1 MNNQKIKGIVKFSI
15 KQNIQNKWFVIF
27 NILMLVLLI
36 IMANASHIRKF
47 LEDNNIKLFNDEI
60 TVEYID
66 SDNLLTGKIEE
77 QFKEYEKITIK
88 KVEKNEY
95 TADNIEDNIIVLEVF
110 NDEAEYV
117 KARVTSKE
125 AVDGVLYDEI
135 VSFLKEVRVEEFSQS
150 TNVAVQKLELLNQEV
165 SIERVMLGVNAENS
179 DTKEMIQFFSTI
191 IVYMISIFI
200 FSKIANEVANEKVSK
215 SIEYVLTSVNEK
227 EYLLAKIISIII
239 VVLIQA
245 ILVIVYYII
254 GNLLNSIILLSTGI
268 DLAVDS
274 SAILTMIDKDII
286 QYILLVFIY
295 SVLTLILLSIIQA
308 ALSSKT
314 TNMSEAGNS
323 MTFLMV
329 ITIAAYTLTLS
340 LINPYTNMTMGIYIL
355 SCIPLFS
362 NYFIP
367 AIMIIGQAKA
377 WQIILSLILLI
388 ISIPITFN
396 ICSKIFKNGVLDYNN
411 KKVKKEKVK
420 KELSLKEEQELKLE
434 KTKYRTYALVIGM
447 SVILYFV
454 LQTICE
460 LIFSTL
466 GTSVLDGVLNVSQ
479 IQLLTM
485 AITSI
490 VSLLIPY
497 AFVSIYINK
506 NQNKVKTTFSENIRM
521 FFIGVFFTGL
531 VQILLILIQDIFG
544 LSNKAVEEILSSVHL
559 DNILTQILFVITIA
573 IVPGVFE
580 EILFRK
586 GLINLTKG
594 LGEKFAIIIS
604 SIVFAICH
612 LNVTQGIF
620 AFLMG
625 LILGTIY
632 VKTNKMRYNIIIHAL
647 NNGYAA
653 LSAIFIFNNSLNG
666 YFSVN
671 IAIIL
676 ILIFSA
682 LVFVKECIRKI
693 KSKEKMLN
701 LTGKILP
708 KNIKY
713 MFTDFT
719 FVVGTL
725 LMVLAFTVTE
735 AMLKIM

>member
-1 MNNQKIKGIVKFSI
+1 MNKQKVKGIVKFSI

-27 NILMLVLLI
+27 NILLLIMLI
-36 IMANASHIRKF
+36 IMANANHISQF
-47 LEDNNIKLFNDEI
+47 LEANNIKLFNNEI
-60 TVEYID
+60 TIEYID
-66 SDNLLTGKIEE
+66 NAHLITGKLEE

-88 KVEKNEY
+88 RVEKNEY
-95 TADNIEDNIIVLEVF
+95 TKDNIDDNVIVLEVF
-110 NDEAEYV
+110 EDEVEYV
-117 KARVTSKE
+117 KAKITSKE
-125 AVDGVLYDEI
+125 GIDGAVYDEI
-135 VSFLKEVRVEEFSQS
+135 VSILNEIRILEFSQNA
-150 TNVAVQKLELLNQEV
+150 NVSVEKVKLLNNEI

-179 DTKEMIQFFSTI
+179 DTKEMIQYCSTI

-200 FSKIANEVANEKVSK
+200 FSKIANEIANEKVSK

-227 EYLLAKIISIII
+227 EYLLAKIISVTI

-245 ILVIVYYII
+245 MLVIVYYMI
-254 GNLLNSIILLSTGI
+254 GNLLNSFIILSTGME
-268 DLAVDS
+268 LVAETNTVF
-274 SAILTMIDKDII
+274 ATLDKDII
-286 QYILLVFIY
+286 QYIVLVFVY

-323 MTFLMV
+323 MTFLIV
-329 ITIAAYTLTLS
+329 ITIAAYTLTFA

-367 AIMIIGQAKA
+367 AIMIIGQAKV
-377 WQIILSLILLI
+377 WQIIISLVLLI

-396 ICSKIFKNGVLDYNN
+396 ICSKIFKNGVLDYNTKN
-411 KKVKKEKVK
+411 AKKEKVK

-434 KTKYRTYALVIGM
+434 KTKYRTYALAIGL

-454 LQTICE
+454 LQTICQ
-460 LIFSTL
+460 LVLSTL
-466 GTSVLDGVLNVSQ
+466 GTSILEGIFNSSQ
-479 IQLLTM
+479 IQLIIM
-485 AITSI
+485 AINSI
-490 VSLLIPY
+490 ISLIIPY
-497 AFVSIYINK
+497 VFISIYINK
-506 NQNKVKTTFSENIRM
+506 KENISKTTINEDMKM

-531 VQILLILIQDIFG
+531 VQILLVFIQDIFG
-544 LSNKAVEEILSSVHL
+544 LENKAVEEILDIVKL
-559 DNILTQILFVITIA
+559 DGILTQILFVTTIA
-573 IVPGVFE
+573 IVPGIFE

-594 LGEKFAIIIS
+594 LGEKFAIMIS

-632 VKTNKMRYNIIIHAL
+632 VKTNKMRYNIIIHTL

-653 LSAIFIFNNSLNG
+653 LSVIFVFNNSLYG
-666 YFSVN
+666 YLILN
-671 IAIIL
+671 ILIIIIL
-676 ILIFSA
+676 VFSA
-682 LVFVKECIRKI
+682 FVFIKECIRKI
-693 KSKEKMLN
+693 KCKEKILI

-719 FVVGTL
+719 FVIGSL
-725 LMVLAFTVTE
+725 LMILAFIVTE